1 MDQSFL
7 FAVMLNILEKVF
19 MVVTGVEFIIGIL
32 GNGFIGL
39 TICIAWIRNQ
49 KLSLV
54 DFILT
59 SLAFARISQLWIT
72 AVMFFSMMFYQAGF
86 GTVGRKYIFFCI
98 WILASHSSTWLA
110 TCLAVF
116 YFLKIASFSHP
127 LFLWLKWRI
136 NKVVFMFP
144 LVSVP
149 FLVISFPWPYT
160 VDVFWCHVRKMHER
174 NMTELCN
181 VNEYKNL
188 NFMIIY
194 SVVSLPP
201 FFLSLISFLLLLHSL
216 WKHKKNIAHTARDSR
231 DPHVEAHFRAMKT
244 VFFFLMLFVLYQFG
258 LFMTF
263 GGHIFLQNKLVVMF
277 GYLLEMLYPSSHSY
291 VLIFGNSQM
300 RTFFLVILRHLK
312 CGLKGRHC
320 WLRR

>member
-7 FAVMLNILEKVF
+7 FAVMLNILEKIF
-19 MVVTGVEFIIGIL
+19 MVVTGGEFIIGIL

-39 TICIAWIRNQ
+39 TACIAWIRNQ
-49 KLSLV
+49 KLSLL
-54 DFILT
+54 DLILT

-72 AVMFFSMMFYQAGF
+72 TVMFFSMMFYQAGF

-98 WILASHSSTWLA
+98 WILTSHSSTWLA

-127 LFLWLKWRI
+127 PFLWLKWRI
-136 NKVVFMFP
+136 NKVVSMLP

-149 FLVISFPWPYT
+149 FLVIIP
-160 VDVFWCHVRKMHER
+160 
-174 NMTELCN
+174 
-181 VNEYKNL
+181 
-188 NFMIIY
+188 
-194 SVVSLPP
+194 PP

-216 WKHKKNIAHTARDSR
+216 WKHKKNIAHTVRDSR
-231 DPHVEAHFRAMKT
+231 NPCVEVHFRAMKT

-263 GGHIFLQNKLVVMF
+263 GGHFFLQNKLVVMF
-277 GYLLEMLYPSSHSY
+277 GYMLGMLYPSSHSY

-300 RTFFLVILRHLK
+300 RKFFLVILRHLK
-312 CGLKGRHC
+312 CGL
-320 WLRR
+320 

>member
-1 MDQSFL
+1 
-7 FAVMLNILEKVF
+7 
-19 MVVTGVEFIIGIL
+19 MVLTGGEFIIGIL

-39 TICIAWIRNQ
+39 TTCIAWIRNQ

-54 DFILT
+54 DFILI

-72 AVMFFSMMFYQAGF
+72 TVMFFSMMFYQAGF
-86 GTVGRKYIFFCI
+86 GTVGRKYIFFYI

-127 LFLWLKWRI
+127 PFLWLKQRV
-136 NKVVFMFP
+136 NKVVFMLP

-149 FLVISFPWPYT
+149 FLVISFPWPYG
-160 VDVFWCHVRKMHER
+160 VDVFWCHVQKMHER
-174 NMTELCN
+174 NTTELCN
-181 VNEYKNL
+181 VNEYQNL
-188 NFMIIY
+188 NFMIIFTME
-194 SVVSLPP
+194 SLPP

-216 WKHKKNIAHTARDSR
+216 WKHKKNIAHTVRGSR
-231 DPHVEAHFRAMKT
+231 DPRVEAHFRAMKA
-244 VFFFLMLFVLYQFG
+244 VFFFLVLFVLHQFG

-263 GGHIFLQNKLVVMF
+263 GGHFFLQNKLVVMF
-277 GYLLEMLYPSSHSY
+277 GYMLGMLYPSSHSY

-300 RTFFLVILRHLK
+300 RKFFLVILRHMK
-312 CGLKGRHC
+312 CGLKGRNC
-320 WLRR
+320 WLCR